1 MISIICIFLFLLF
14 KYINDASRSLEID
27 KMQFLALLET
37 GSYIF
42 FLYRL
47 QFQLNC
53 KMKRIRHSVEFL

>member
-27 KMQFLALLET
+27 KIQFLALLET

>member
-14 KYINDASRSLEID
+14 EYINDASRSLEID
-27 KMQFLALLET
+27 KIQFLALLET

-47 QFQLNC
+47 KFQLNC